1 MPLVE
6 TESLVLKSYSLAEAD
21 RIVVF
26 FTRDHGIVRGVAK
39 GAKRLQSKFG
49 STLEPF
55 STVNLEYFLK
65 EDRDLASIQRVD
77 LLRSSFEIASDPG
90 FLQTFSYI
98 ADLLTAFVP
107 PHDPNEKLYRMV
119 KACLSAADPSPE
131 TLAAIRMYFEYWLL
145 RLGGYLPDWS
155 ACSICNRTLTDDE
168 PADMQADFQLFCT
181 NCRRSRSNTV
191 IGGRERSIISA
202 VQKLDP
208 ERFAEFAL
216 DKRETVTDVSGVL
229 KRIISNV
236 IGRQVASENSF
247 AVNF

>member
-1 MPLVE
+1 MPLYE

-26 FTRDHGIVRGVAK
+26 FTRDHGVVRGVAK
-39 GAKRLQSKFG
+39 GAKRLQSRFG
-49 STLEPF
+49 SSLEPF
-55 STVNLEYFLK
+55 TMVHLEYFHK
-65 EDRDLASIQRVD
+65 EDRELVSIQRVD
-77 LLRSSFEIASDPG
+77 LLRSCFDAASDPG

-107 PHDPNEKLYRMV
+107 PQDPNERLYRMV
-119 KACLSAADPSPE
+119 KACLEAAGRKDRD
-131 TLAAIRMYFEYWLL
+131 LASLRLYFELWLL

-155 ACSICNRTLTDDE
+155 SCGVCRRALGPTDT
-168 PADMQADFQLFCT
+168 ADLQADFHLLCST
-181 NCRRSRSNTV
+181 CRRSRSSTV
-191 IGGRERSIISA
+191 IEGRHREIFLA

-208 ERFAEFAL
+208 VQFSELSSNRDADVAE
-216 DKRETVTDVSGVL
+216 VSGIM

-236 IGRQVASENSF
+236 IGREVASEKSF